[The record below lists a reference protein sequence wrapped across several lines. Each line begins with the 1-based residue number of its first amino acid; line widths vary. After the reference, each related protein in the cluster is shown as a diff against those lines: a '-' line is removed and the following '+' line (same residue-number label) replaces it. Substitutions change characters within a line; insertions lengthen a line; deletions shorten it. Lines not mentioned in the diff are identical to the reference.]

1 MKQFI
6 CSEATL
12 HSCMRSDELDAGSG
26 TREEETVDDRKVS
39 FQTDVWDILG
49 ANVKS
54 IVFSASW

>member
-1 MKQFI
+1 
-6 CSEATL
+6 
-12 HSCMRSDELDAGSG
+12 MRSDELDAGSG